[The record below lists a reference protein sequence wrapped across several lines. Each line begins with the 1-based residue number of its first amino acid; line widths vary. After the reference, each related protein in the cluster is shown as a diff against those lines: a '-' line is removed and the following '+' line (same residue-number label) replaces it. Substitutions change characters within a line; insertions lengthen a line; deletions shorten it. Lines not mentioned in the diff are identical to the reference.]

1 MSEKRHSSLGIH
13 GLNAHAAAHGIQ
25 RVRKLKQS
33 RKYALILLGVLG
45 VGAVVV
51 FAQRIAKAYA
61 LEDVS
66 RQQAMRYVTVISPKA
81 NSADN
86 PLSLPGTLQGFT
98 EAPIYA
104 RTNGYV
110 SRWYKDIGDQVK
122 QGDLLA
128 QLEVPEVEQQLNEAK
143 ANLQLAQATFERWDA
158 LRKRDAVSNQEF
170 EEKKNTLATATA
182 TVKRLQEQV
191 GYSRI
196 VAPFSGVVTRR
207 NIDIGNLVDAGG
219 GSRILFTLAK
229 SDPLRV
235 YIYVPQSYA
244 SRIKI
249 GDKAEVLLREMPD
262 ETFVG
267 SIVRTSGAIDTV
279 TRTMQVEVNLPNK
292 DGRLLP
298 GAYAQVNIK
307 AKGGG
312 NATAALTLPS
322 NTLLFRPEGI
332 RAAVVDVDGKA
343 RLVPVTITRELG
355 NSIEIN
361 GLKAEDKVIV
371 NPPDSLADGDSVS
384 VVPEKGAAG
393 EKSKDDKEA
402 KEGGA

>member
-13 GLNAHAAAHGIQ
+13 GLNAHSAAHGID
-25 RVRKLKQS
+25 RVRRLKQTQ
-33 RKYALILLGVLG
+33 KYALVALGVLG
-45 VGAVVV
+45 IGAAIVVG
-51 FAQRIAKAYA
+51 QRFAKAYA

-66 RQQAMRYVTVISPKA
+66 REQAMRYVTVISPKA

-104 RTNGYV
+104 RTSGYV
-110 SRWYKDIGDQVK
+110 SRWHKDIGDQVK
-122 QGDLLA
+122 QGELLA

-170 EEKKNTLATATA
+170 EEKRNTLATATA
-182 TVKRLQEQV
+182 NVKRLQEQV

-219 GSRILFTLAK
+219 GSRVLFTLAK

-235 YIYVPQSYA
+235 YVYVPQSYA
-244 SRIKI
+244 SRVRT
-249 GDKAEVLLREMPD
+249 GDKADVSLREMPG
-262 ETFVG
+262 ETFSG
-267 SIVRTSGAIDTV
+267 SIVRTAGAIDTV

-298 GAYAQVNIK
+298 GAYVQVNIK
-307 AKGGG
+307 VKGGG
-312 NATAALTLPS
+312 SASEALTLPS

-332 RAAVVDVDGKA
+332 RAAVVDADGKA
-343 RLVPVTITRELG
+343 RLKPVTIVRELG
-355 NSIEIN
+355 TSIEVN
-361 GLKAEDKVIV
+361 GLKVEDKVIV

-384 VVPEKGAAG
+384 VVPEKNGADA
-393 EKSKDDKEA
+393 KNKEST
-402 KEGGA
+402 KGGGA